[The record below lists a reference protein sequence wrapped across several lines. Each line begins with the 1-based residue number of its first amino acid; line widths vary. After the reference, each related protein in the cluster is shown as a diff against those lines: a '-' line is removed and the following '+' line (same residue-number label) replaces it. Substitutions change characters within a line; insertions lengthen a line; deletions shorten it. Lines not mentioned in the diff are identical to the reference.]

1 MTSKHCFFR
10 MMKEDFRHKI
20 WMLVLSVLGNMMAVP
35 VTYLISVD
43 NGSNVVTVRNLTSQI
58 GRLGNFFVDTL
69 MITGGIVA
77 IAGALIVGLAGF
89 RYVFHRNMV
98 DTYHSIPVR
107 RRTLFLVNWLNGFL
121 IWFGPFLAALVVT
134 VLLGLGK
141 LSFLR
146 NSLSSLV
153 MSEAEKKTVSF
164 WLTGGGLLK
173 EALIS
178 LLALTTAFWCII

>member
-69 MITGGIVA
+69 MITGG
-77 IAGALIVGLAGF
+77 
-89 RYVFHRNMV
+89 
-98 DTYHSIPVR
+98 S
-107 RRTLFLVNWLNGFL
+107 
-121 IWFGPFLAALVVT
+121 
-134 VLLGLGK
+134 
-141 LSFLR
+141 
-146 NSLSSLV
+146 
-153 MSEAEKKTVSF
+153 
-164 WLTGGGLLK
+164 
-173 EALIS
+173 
-178 LLALTTAFWCII
+178 